1 MELGEELAA
10 LVRDLAEI
18 LGVLFLFLELGL
30 EPRDL
35 RSDLVALALELC
47 DALLERANLV
57 VSER

>member
-1 MELGEELAA
+1 MA

-18 LGVLFLFLELGL
+18 LGVLFLFFELGL

-57 VSER
+57 VRER